1 MKRDIIKTYGL
12 PSEVRFC
19 RKCTVSNQRPR
30 ITFDADGVC
39 SACRFAEKKANEI
52 DWAAREQELR
62 RLCDRFRRDDGSY
75 DVIVPCSGGKDGSFV
90 AHQLKY
96 VYGMHPLTVTWA
108 SLVDNPVGQ
117 ANLKSFIEHGFDN
130 ILGSPNQAVKR
141 LLTKLSFEIMGDPFQ
156 PFIYGQTN
164 FPLHISV
171 KYNIPL
177 IMYGENGEVEY
188 GGDMKNADSPTRQI
202 SDHNKHYFSGIPP
215 EKFQEYG
222 ISKSD
227 LYPYMAPPMDDV
239 RRCGTEI
246 HFMSYYVKWD
256 PRGNYDYCRKNTGFV
271 AAGTRSCGTYTDFAS
286 LDDEID
292 GFHYW
297 LGYVKFGIGRA
308 TADTAH
314 EIRDGYM
321 TREEGI
327 DLVRKYDGEFPQ
339 RYLKTFLDYC
349 DISEEKFWN
358 IADSWRSDHLW
369 RHEGSNWV
377 LKHPIWES

>member
-75 DVIVPCSGGKDGSFV
+75 DVIVPCSGRKDGSFV

-202 SDHNKHYFSGIPP
+202 S
-215 EKFQEYG
+215 
-222 ISKSD
+222 
-227 LYPYMAPPMDDV
+227 
-239 RRCGTEI
+239 
-246 HFMSYYVKWD
+246 
-256 PRGNYDYCRKNTGFV
+256 V
-271 AAGTRSCGTYTDFAS
+271 A
-286 LDDEID
+286 
-292 GFHYW
+292 
-297 LGYVKFGIGRA
+297 
-308 TADTAH
+308 
-314 EIRDGYM
+314 
-321 TREEGI
+321 RETK
-327 DLVRKYDGEFPQ
+327 R
-339 RYLKTFLDYC
+339 T
-349 DISEEKFWN
+349 S
-358 IADSWRSDHLW
+358 A
-369 RHEGSNWV
+369 
-377 LKHPIWES
+377 